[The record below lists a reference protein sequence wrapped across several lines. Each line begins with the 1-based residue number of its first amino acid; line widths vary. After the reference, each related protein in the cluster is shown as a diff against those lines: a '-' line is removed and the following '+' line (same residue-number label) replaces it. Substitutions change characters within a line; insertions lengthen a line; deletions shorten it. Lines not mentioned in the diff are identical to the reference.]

1 MPVFTPII
9 GAATA
14 IGTGLGATGAAAT
27 IAGGASML
35 GTASGLAQTGMG
47 IAGAAGGGG
56 GGSPQGGGIPAP
68 QGNPMAQNAF
78 ASNGQQQ
85 QQLDMDPIGGLPGGG
100 GWAPMGPWPSG
111 RA

>member
-1 MPVFTPII
+1 MPVFGVTPAI
-9 GAATA
+9 GAAVLGPSLAATA
-14 IGTGLGATGAAAT
+14 GTVGTTATG
-27 IAGGASML
+27 IASLA

-47 IAGAAGGGG
+47 IAGAVGGGG
-56 GGSPQGGGIPAP
+56 GGQQQSQVPAP

-100 GWAPMGPWPSG
+100 GWMG
-111 RA
+111 